1 MCLEAVGRVVS
12 QKKKPCDGGLAFSCF
27 SLVEPF
33 CTSVFSFTSLLYTR
47 NPRLTS
53 SLSFRYVAMHTM
65 QDTNPSAHSHSSHT
79 SHHSHSQSFSSHE
92 TNGFL
97 DGPHG
102 YAGPGDPGRGRKEG
116 GMTLKLTLAAVA
128 GMLLPLITQV
138 GHVH

>member
-1 MCLEAVGRVVS
+1 MVDWRAPTFLWWNLFVNR
-12 QKKKPCDGGLAFSCF
+12 
-27 SLVEPF
+27 
-33 CTSVFSFTSLLYTR
+33 SFLLLLSSIPYSR

-79 SHHSHSQSFSSHE
+79 SHSFSSHE